1 MGTHSMDDDI
11 KYRIERVKKE
21 LSDFIRLTPYIDL
34 DKVARDRRIDIFLDD
49 LSNLLKQLDND
60 II

>member
-1 MGTHSMDDDI
+1 MDDDI
-11 KYRIERVKKE
+11 RYRIERVKKE
-21 LSDFIRLTPYIDL
+21 LSDFIRLAPYIDL
-34 DKVARDRRIDIFLDD
+34 DEIARERRIDIFLDD